1 VELLGGVYSFI
12 CRILLI
18 LLIIIISA
26 SVSGGSKNKDNSDK
40 QDENTCEK
48 GGDDLCKTCDGN
60 KCGSC
65 NDKYNLVNGVCEH
78 NFDIK
83 SVYTVTSN
91 NKNIILFNELYNEYI
106 TEMEVDGQKVSPS
119 NNYEFN
125 RMEVIL
131 YIYQ

>member
-1 VELLGGVYSFI
+1 MRVELLGGVYSFI

-26 SVSGGSKNKDNSDK
+26 SVSGGSKNIDNQDK
-40 QDENTCEK
+40 QDENTCER
-48 GGDDLCKTCDGN
+48 GGN

-65 NDKYNLVNGVCEH
+65 NDKYNLVNGVCEP